1 MFALLMSVFLL
12 KHFIADFP
20 LQTQWMVQGKARP
33 TDWHLPLQAHAGIHA
48 AFTALII
55 LPLAPQLLWLAAVE
69 WLAHIIIDKLKVD
82 VSRGWHPGQPKFWW
96 ALGADQ
102 LAHGLCYVLIC
113 QALVSTLT

>member
-1 MFALLMSVFLL
+1 MFAALMSLFLI

-20 LQTQWMVQGKARP
+20 LQTQWMVQGKARRN
-33 TDWHLPLQAHAGIHA
+33 WPLLAHAGVHA
-48 AFTALII
+48 AFTALIV

-69 WLAHIIIDKLKVD
+69 WLAHIIVDKLKVD

-113 QALVSTLT
+113 QALVSALT